1 MEKCICKI
9 YQNGKKG
16 TGFFCKIPF
25 PDKNNL
31 LNVLITNNHILSQ
44 KDIEDN
50 KIIKLTMYSI
60 EEKKI

>member
-16 TGFFCKIPF
+16 TGFFCQIPF

-31 LNVLITNNHILSQ
+31 LYVLITNNHILNQ